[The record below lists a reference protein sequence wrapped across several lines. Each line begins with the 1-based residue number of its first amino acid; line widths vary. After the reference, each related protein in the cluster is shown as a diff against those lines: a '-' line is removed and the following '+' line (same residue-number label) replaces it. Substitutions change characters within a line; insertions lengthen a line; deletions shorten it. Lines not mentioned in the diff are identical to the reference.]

1 METLIHMKPTRQA
14 HGTPRRTRTG
24 GTRRGSALISGAT
37 GHRARPPVA
46 PEVAARIVAWRAAG
60 AQVAD
65 IAHNVGLTP
74 GEVLDVLRSAERSA
88 PMRDSAC

>member
-1 METLIHMKPTRQA
+1 
-14 HGTPRRTRTG
+14 
-24 GTRRGSALISGAT
+24 
-37 GHRARPPVA
+37 VA
-46 PEVAARIVAWRAAG
+46 PEVAARIVAWRGAG